1 MPHYHKQGTIPGKRH
16 IQFRK
21 QDGSLYSEQ
30 LVSTEGFSA
39 EYSLLYHCYPPTR
52 VKEIGKPESATP
64 EIAVNKNMQHRSF
77 QGFKVPPANNY
88 IASRVPVL
96 VNEDV
101 YIYLA
106 APTGWNSGQSA
117 AYPEGGDQRIGSRQ
131 HVLRAEP
138 EGSAVSLP
146 DNFPGNNYF
155 FKNSDGHELIFVHEG
170 EGVLRTMYGNIDFKY
185 GDHLII
191 PRGVIYQLDFKTEVN
206 RLFIVESF
214 GPFRFPKRY
223 VNHVGQLLE
232 HAPFCERD
240 IRKPNKLETHDE
252 QGDFLVMVKK
262 EDLLYPYHYASHPF
276 DVIGWDGYHYPYA
289 LSIHDFEP
297 ITGRIHMPPPIH
309 QTFEGNRFVMCAFVP
324 RLYDYH
330 PLSIPVPYNHSNV
343 DSDEVL
349 YYVDGEFMSRKH
361 VERGQITL
369 HPIGIP
375 HGPQPGTVERS
386 LGQKETR
393 ELAVMVDTFR
403 PLKITKQAL
412 EIEDK
417 EYYKSWIE

>member
-1 MPHYHKQGTIPGKRH
+1 MPHYHKLGQVPSKRH

-21 QDGSLYSEQ
+21 PDGSLYSEQ

-39 EYSLLYHCYPPTR
+39 EYSIAYHCYPPTL
-52 VKEIGKPESATP
+52 VTKIEDPFS
-64 EIAVNKNMQHRSF
+64 IAPDIAFAKNMQHRSF
-77 QGFKVPPANNY
+77 QGFNVKPESDY
-88 IASRVPVL
+88 LLSRKAVL
-96 VNEDV
+96 VNDDC
-101 YIYLA
+101 YIILA
-106 APTGWNSGQSA
+106 APEAWGNQRSG
-117 AYPEGGDQRIGSRQ
+117 D
-131 HVLRAEP
+131 
-138 EGSAVSLP
+138 
-146 DNFPGNNYF
+146 DYF
-155 FKNSDGHELIFVHEG
+155 FKNSDGHEMIFVHEG
-170 EGVLRTMYGNIDFKY
+170 EGVLKTMYGKLTFGY

-191 PRGVIYQLDFKTEVN
+191 PRGIIYQLEFKTKQN

-214 GPFRFPKRY
+214 SPFRFPKKY
-223 VNHVGQLLE
+223 VSRFGQLLE
-232 HAPFCERD
+232 HAPYYERD
-240 IRKPNKLETHDE
+240 IRKPQDLETHDE
-252 QGDFLVMVKK
+252 KGDFTVMVKK
-262 EDLLYPYHYASHPF
+262 QDLVYPYHYASHPF
-276 DVIGWDGYHYPYA
+276 DVIGWDGYHFPYA

-297 ITGRIHMPPPIH
+297 ITGRIHQPPPVH
-309 QTFEGNRFVMCAFVP
+309 QTFEANNFVTCAFVP

-375 HGPQPGTVERS
+375 HGPHPGTVEKS

-417 EYYKSWIE
+417 EYYKSWVE

>member
-1 MPHYHKQGTIPGKRH
+1 MPHYFSLGEIPHKRH
-16 IQFRK
+16 TQFRK
-21 QDGSLYSEQ
+21 PDGNLYAEQ

-39 EYSLLYHCYPPTR
+39 EYSNVYHCYPPTR
-52 VKEIGKPESATP
+52 VLKIGEPVSIVPEIGLE
-64 EIAVNKNMQHRSF
+64 KNMQHRSF
-77 QGFKVPPANNY
+77 QGFKIPSKENY
-88 IASRVPVL
+88 LESRVPVL
-96 VNEDV
+96 VNNDV
-101 YIYLA
+101 CIYLA
-106 APTGWNSGQSA
+106 SPQSWK
-117 AYPEGGDQRIGSRQ
+117 GDKPAVSVQRSAFNKFDEIIGSQ
-131 HVLRAEP
+131 
-138 EGSAVSLP
+138 
-146 DNFPGNNYF
+146 YF
-155 FKNSDGHELIFVHEG
+155 YKNSDGDELIFVHEG
-170 EGVLRTMYGNIDFKY
+170 EGTLKTMYGRIDFKY
-185 GDHLII
+185 GDHLVI
-191 PRGVIYQLDFKTEVN
+191 PRGVIYQLEFKTGSN

-240 IRKPNKLETHDE
+240 IRKPDRLETHDE
-252 QGDFLVMVKK
+252 QGDFLVLVKK
-262 EDLLYPYHYASHPF
+262 EHTLYPYHYASHPF
-276 DVIGWDGYHYPYA
+276 DVVGWDGYHYPYA

-309 QTFEGNRFVMCAFVP
+309 QTFDGNNFVMCAFVP
-324 RLYDYH
+324 RLFDYH

-375 HGPQPGTVERS
+375 HGPHPGAVEKS

-403 PLKITKQAL
+403 PLKLTKQAL

-417 EYYKSWIE
+417 EYYKSWVE